1 MKRRLLAISLVL
13 IIVLGFGFV
22 VESRAA
28 AGGSGCPGAPAPR
41 LVVGQ
46 HGRVTPGLPNNLR
59 SGAGIWYHRV
69 GQIPGG
75 GTFTVLDGPVCSG
88 FYNWW
93 QVNHRGTVGWTA
105 EGAWGT
111 YWLEPLPEAGNS
123 TLLSLRVDPVV
134 REDGGFIVLA
144 PNSAATIMLS
154 STPPEAASV
163 RFYLSDGAGSGT
175 NVIGTDAELRDGAI
189 IQWQVPAGLYGYLS
203 AQVHDAWGQV
213 IDGADY
219 LGVVADG
226 TLPPSGGT
234 PVPSGSTF
242 THSTLGFQLDLPAGW
257 VAQENGAGVIISQ
270 NGTLQLL
277 LTQSP
282 PSGLPAGDRITF
294 TDFAT
299 RLGIDLRRDNLVYQG
314 RTKGAIYHYQGLDR
328 IPVGSYTLFIMVS
341 DTHSDYNAIELSE
354 GVLQSVDQMVAT
366 LRLS

>member
-1 MKRRLLAISLVL
+1 MYRTARFFVLLL
-13 IIVLGFGFV
+13 IVLNI
-22 VESRAA
+22 
-28 AGGSGCPGAPAPR
+28 GSGAASRVAAQGSSCPGAPAPR

-46 HGRVTPGLPNNLR
+46 QGRVTPGLPNNLR
-59 SGAGIWYHRV
+59 SGAGIWYRRI

-75 GTFTVLDGPVCSG
+75 GTFTVLGGPVCG
-88 FYNWW
+88 GIYNWW
-93 QVNHRGTVGWTA
+93 QVNYRGTVGWTA

-111 YWLEPLPEAGNS
+111 YWLEPLPGTGNS

-144 PNSAATIMLS
+144 PNSTATIMLS

-175 NVIGTDAELRDGAI
+175 NLIGTDGELRDGAI

-203 AQVHDAWGQV
+203 AQVHDARDQV
-213 IDGADY
+213 IGGTDY

-226 TLPPSGGT
+226 TLPPSNGT
-234 PVPSGSTF
+234 PVPSGGTF

-270 NGTLQLL
+270 HGTLQLL

-282 PSGLPAGDRITF
+282 PSGLPAGERITF
-294 TDFAT
+294 TDFTT

-314 RTKGAIYHYQGLDR
+314 RTKAAIYQYQGLDR
-328 IPVGSYTLFIMVS
+328 IPVGGYTLFIMVS
-341 DTHSDYNAIELSE
+341 DTHPDYNAIELSE
-354 GVLQSVDQMVAT
+354 GVLQSMDQIVAT